1 MFFCCFLLYTY
12 ICICLYVCRPVCSNF
27 VCTAVHAPI
36 QLKPSLCTILVLANL
51 IVMMPCHCWRF
62 HCCCCCMKC
71 HYSTCATCFLA
82 TFILNFFFLNTTS
95 HDDLSWQIS
104 AASSCAAA
112 SVILFSRLLF
122 LRNIFRLLSC
132 HNMFFHKNRLLHH
145 TQLLLYC
152 CLLF

>member
-27 VCTAVHAPI
+27 VGTAVHAPI

-82 TFILNFFFLNTTS
+82 TFILNIFLNTTS